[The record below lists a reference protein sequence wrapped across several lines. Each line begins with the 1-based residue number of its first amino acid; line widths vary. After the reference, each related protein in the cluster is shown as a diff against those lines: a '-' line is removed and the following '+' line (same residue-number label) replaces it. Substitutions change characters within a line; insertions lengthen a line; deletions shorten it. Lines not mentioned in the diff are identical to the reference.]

1 MIVTLYLAVNH
12 GQDGLDLQRSANA
25 RSPRPD
31 APTAS
36 EELQRVH
43 AKSNQARLALGA
55 LAGLVPAA
63 TLLVPIEAAE
73 LIEAVRRFCGT
84 LAG

>member
-1 MIVTLYLAVNH
+1 MTLYLAVNH

-43 AKSNQARLALGA
+43 AKSNQARLALGLSPRSYLMDGRA
-55 LAGLVPAA
+55 IGGGA
-63 TLLVPIEAAE
+63 
-73 LIEAVRRFCGT
+73 R
-84 LAG
+84 